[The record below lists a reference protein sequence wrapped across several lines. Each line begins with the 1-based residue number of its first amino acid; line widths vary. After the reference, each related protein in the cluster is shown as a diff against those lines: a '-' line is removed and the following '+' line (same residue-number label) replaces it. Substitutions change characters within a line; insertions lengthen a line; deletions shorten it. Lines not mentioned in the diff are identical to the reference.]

1 MVALRNMLA
10 LPAAL
15 TTALTLL
22 IAPSA
27 LGAPA
32 TQELIS
38 VNPAGL
44 ASDRNSEGAEISADG
59 RFVVFVS
66 HSTDL
71 IAGEVPNPIDDVLGP
86 WHVYVRD
93 RQLGVTTRVDVRPDG
108 STSDESVAPSISGD
122 GRYVAFTSGDPNLV
136 AGDSNGKRDI
146 FVRDMQTGTTTR
158 ASLNGDGEQGNNDSS
173 QASIS
178 GDGRYVAFFSNASNL
193 APSDTNVQGD
203 VFVRDRVAGTTTQV
217 DVDSAGNP
225 AVPSA
230 GSGGFRPKI
239 SANGRFVVFTSN
251 APNLV
256 PNDTNN
262 FEDEFV
268 HDLQTGATTRV
279 SVASDG
285 SQANNRPT
293 GVHAISAD
301 GRFVAFGSD
310 ASNLTAAEDATPFA
324 RDVFV
329 HDRQTGETTIVDV
342 SSAGVQSNAGAI
354 WLDRIGISA
363 DGRFVAFDSFAGNLV
378 AGDTNGQAD
387 VFVRDRLNGVTTR
400 VSVTGS
406 GGETNSL
413 SHSPS
418 ISGDGSVVAFNF
430 FGDSLLPTDQ
440 NLYPDVYAYTFATDS
455 SAPAIT
461 PHVSGPLGTG
471 GWYTGDVGIGWT
483 VSDPESPVG
492 STSGCGPATVTADTA
507 GQTFT
512 CQATSA
518 GGTAS
523 QSVTVKRDATR
534 PTVNIGGAGTY
545 AVTGTV
551 PVTCSATDATSG
563 IASSTCAALAG
574 SKPAWQFAAGTNAL
588 TATATDRAGNS
599 KSVTA
604 NVVVTVSASSL
615 CTLTTTFVQGSA
627 KYKALPAILR
637 AVTNALVTVVC
648 NELDRL
654 AGKLTAA
661 QKAKAVAAY
670 KTGLDPL
677 VSGGWLTSDQRTT
690 LRRWADAL

>member
-1 MVALRNMLA
+1 MVALRNTFA
-10 LPAAL
+10 LLTALMAAL
-15 TTALTLL
+15 TL

-27 LGAPA
+27 LGAPG
-32 TQELIS
+32 TLEIVS

-44 ASDRNSEGAEISADG
+44 ASDRNSDTSEISADG

-71 IAGEVPNPIDDVLGP
+71 IVGEVPNPIDDVLGP
-86 WHVYVRD
+86 RHVYVRD
-93 RQLGVTTRVDVRPDG
+93 RQSGVTRRVDVRLDG
-108 STSDESVAPSISGD
+108 TPSDEAFAPSISAD
-122 GRYVAFTSGDPNLV
+122 GHFVAFTSRDPNLV
-136 AGDSNGKRDI
+136 LGDSNGNADV
-146 FVRDMQTGTTTR
+146 FVRDLVTGATTL
-158 ASLNGDGEQGNNDSS
+158 ASLNGNGDQADSGGAA
-173 QASIS
+173 ASIS
-178 GDGRYVAFFSNASNL
+178 GDGRYVAFVSSAANL
-193 APSDTNVQGD
+193 SPIDRDPQSD
-203 VFVRDRVAGTTTQV
+203 VFVRDRSAGTTTLV
-217 DVDSAGNP
+217 DVDSAGN
-225 AVPSA
+225 AADA
-230 GSGGFRPKI
+230 GSGPGGFRPNI
-239 SANGRFVVFTSN
+239 SADGRSVVFMSGAT
-251 APNLV
+251 NLV
-256 PNDTNN
+256 SGDTNDVA
-262 FEDEFV
+262 DEFV
-268 HDLQTGATTRV
+268 RGLDSGTTTRV

-285 SQANNRPT
+285 TQANGRSDVAN
-293 GVHAISAD
+293 AISAD
-301 GRFVAFGSD
+301 GRFVAFGSSG
-310 ASNLTAAEDATPFA
+310 SNLSDEDATPFA

-342 SSAGVQSNAGAI
+342 SSAGVQSDAGAI
-354 WLDRIGISA
+354 GSERIAISA

-387 VFVRDRLNGVTTR
+387 VFVRDRLNHVTTR
-400 VSVTGS
+400 VSVTGA
-406 GGETNSL
+406 GGETSSL
-413 SHSPS
+413 SRNPS
-418 ISGDGSVVAFNF
+418 ISGDGSVVAFDAF
-430 FGDSLLPTDQ
+430 DDSLLPTDQ

-461 PHVSGPLGTG
+461 PHVSGPLGSG
-471 GWYTGDVGIGWT
+471 GWYTGDVSISWT
-483 VSDPESPVG
+483 VADPESPVG
-492 STSGCGPATVTADTA
+492 STSGCGPATVSADTA
-507 GQTFT
+507 GVSFT
-512 CQATSA
+512 CQASSA
-518 GGTAS
+518 GGSAS

-534 PTVNIGGAGTY
+534 PTVTIGGAGTY

-551 PVTCSATDATSG
+551 PVTCTATDATSG
-563 IASSTCAALAG
+563 VASSTCAAIAG
-574 SKPAWQFAAGTNAL
+574 SKPAWQFAAGTTAL